1 MVCAPYSSEPRT
13 KMLIIRCARC
23 NAFAWRCIDEGIRSG
38 ITVYYRDYFG
48 SVGRVLDCCMRWGMS
63 SFLSFLAYTSTH
75 MSQSILSRSN
85 TLSDTCSG
93 ANEQL
98 WDVCEDQQAV
108 DLIRNIQDPQEASK
122 KLLDHAMGNY
132 STDNLSVMVI
142 RFY

>member
-1 MVCAPYSSEPRT
+1 
-13 KMLIIRCARC
+13 
-23 NAFAWRCIDEGIRSG
+23 
-38 ITVYYRDYFG
+38 
-48 SVGRVLDCCMRWGMS
+48 MS
-63 SFLSFLAYTSTH
+63 LPLLLFLLV
-75 MSQSILSRSN
+75 SRSH
-85 TLSDTCSG
+85 LLLYRCDPAKPSAWAD
-93 ANEQL
+93 EQL

>member
-1 MVCAPYSSEPRT
+1 MGYVLFPLPYLASP
-13 KMLIIRCARC
+13 
-23 NAFAWRCIDEGIRSG
+23 F
-38 ITVYYRDYFG
+38 
-48 SVGRVLDCCMRWGMS
+48 
-63 SFLSFLAYTSTH
+63 SFLPPFPSPPRVRPLTRFPIHGPCTGAYK
-75 MSQSILSRSN
+75 
-85 TLSDTCSG
+85 
-93 ANEQL
+93 QL